1 MTMVPNILRA
11 DYYCIKIARVDKQLP
26 LQENE
31 MFLFEY
37 EEGYNKNNTEHT
49 EAFENIE
56 QIKDFH
62 EQSLSAYGKASVEF
76 DRENM
81 TISLKMMA
89 PFEKLANFVSMEFLT
104 CGSLGK
110 VTLLDFIS
118 MAASSI
124 VSNVTVNG
132 KINDTDVDCSDY
144 KDMYV

>member
-1 MTMVPNILRA
+1 MTMIPNILRA
-11 DYYCIKIARVDKQLP
+11 DHYSIKITKANGQIELS
-26 LQENE
+26 ENG

-37 EEGYNKNNTEHT
+37 REGYDKDNKDHQD
-49 EAFENIE
+49 AFEHIE
-56 QIKDFH
+56 QVKDFN

-81 TISLKMMA
+81 TISLSMIA

-104 CGSLGK
+104 SGSLGK
-110 VTLLDFIS
+110 ITLLDFIS

-124 VSNVTVNG
+124 VASTVVNCG
-132 KINDTDVDCSDY
+132 KDSISEDGTNC

>member
-1 MTMVPNILRA
+1 MTMIPNILRA
-11 DYYCIKIARVDKQLP
+11 DHYSIKITKSNEQIELS
-26 LQENE
+26 ENE

-37 EEGYNKNNTEHT
+37 REGYDKDNKDHQD
-49 EAFENIE
+49 AFEHIE
-56 QIKDFH
+56 QVKDFN

-81 TISLKMMA
+81 TISLSMIA

-104 CGSLGK
+104 SGSLGK
-110 VTLLDFIS
+110 ITLLDFIS

-124 VSNVTVNG
+124 VSSAGVNCG
-132 KINDTDVDCSDY
+132 KDIIIEDGASC